1 MRISTVTT
9 AGLILAS
16 SAAAAALPRT
26 DSTQVSG
33 ADEPRGIS
41 LDKIASSAEAAF
53 HEGKDPH
60 HDVKGHKENKGM
72 GSGVGAGK
80 PKNEH
85 RGIDL
90 GKVASSAASAF
101 REGKDPHHDVKG
113 HKENKGTGS
122 GVGKP
127 KKDDRRSYDEED
139 SIIDE
144 DKTHNETAFG
154 GPDPWEACRMM

>member
-26 DSTQVSG
+26 DSTQLSG

-53 HEGKDPH
+53 H
-60 HDVKGHKENKGM
+60 
-72 GSGVGAGK
+72 
-80 PKNEH
+80 
-85 RGIDL
+85 
-90 GKVASSAASAF
+90 
-101 REGKDPHHDVKG
+101 EGKDPHHDVKG